1 MASETLRSLQL
12 EFLAI
17 SRAEMGMRAIVLA
30 VVLIQLGLGLPARAE
45 DSSTPAASNR
55 PVAATLPLFEKNQ
68 CGSIKDPADQLFCG
82 DPELNGLATKLSA
95 AIRGRVERLSDRR
108 LAIAENAEWITNR
121 NSSCGIFGNQTTSQT
136 ISNQDFSAIRQCL
149 LKETEERIAILED
162 PNFDCL
168 AANTAAGALICSDPS
183 LAIAE
188 ADLNDHAL
196 ALIAKLKEDET
207 RDAFDE
213 YARWIRSRD
222 RKCGLVGKENVP
234 LEDVSSSEN
243 CLSDYMS
250 GKTAELVAAKGDPKK
265 TFGRQPL
272 PLAPDADAVD
282 LCVAQIH
289 AANACGGFLSVNRV
303 VQIDSEVQEQS
314 ASVLAEVE
322 MVVLSPFAVCSPI
335 ASGCT
340 GTCWD
345 AKSGKAAPSSP
356 RNRDSFPVAHRLRIE
371 KSFEFQKVGNAS
383 WRCSSPALQ
392 PIEFGV
398 AARAFSP

>member
-1 MASETLRSLQL
+1 
-12 EFLAI
+12 
-17 SRAEMGMRAIVLA
+17 MRAIVLA
-30 VVLIQLGLGLPARAE
+30 VMIIQLGLGYPGHAE
-45 DSSTPAASNR
+45 EPAASD
-55 PVAATLPLFEKNQ
+55 PPISATLPLFEKNH
-68 CGSIKDPADQLFCG
+68 CVGIRDPADRLFCG
-82 DPELNGLATKLSA
+82 DPQLNDLASRLNG
-95 AIRGRVERLSDRR
+95 AIRGRLDRLSDRR

-121 NSSCGIFGNQTTSQT
+121 NSSCGIFR
-136 ISNQDFSAIRQCL
+136 NQDIPSQNISAIRECL
-149 LKETEERIAILED
+149 MKETEERIAILSD

-168 AANTAAGALICSDPS
+168 AANTAAGSLICSDPS

-196 ALIAKLKEDET
+196 ALIAKLKDDEA
-207 RDAFDE
+207 RNAYDE
-213 YARWIRSRD
+213 YARWIRNRD

-265 TFGRQPL
+265 TFGRHPL

-303 VQIDSEVQEQS
+303 VQLDSEVQEQS

-335 ASGCT
+335 ASDCT